1 MVLSGLVS
9 GETFLSVLFYF
20 AIKFYIQYYLY
31 QCEVDSTV
39 VRPTRTLQSGP
50 PDVSRTHLAPYV
62 TITILTVFPT
72 VPSCDYF
79 ININL

>member
-50 PDVSRTHLAPYV
+50 PDVSRTHIGTIRNYYNIDCIPYC
-62 TITILTVFPT
+62 TFL
-72 VPSCDYF
+72 
-79 ININL
+79 